1 MNLALISRYVHA
13 LVTAVENSSALS
25 FAECAEGVSHDFF
38 TRSLHK
44 SGQWLRLL
52 VLLVQR
58 VSNGG
63 GYLILDDTI
72 LEKYTQG
79 LSCIFKLRDSKT
91 GNYVWGLN
99 VVLLCWSD
107 GKRCLPIGF
116 HIYRGKGVSKLDL
129 AMKLLA
135 FAHDVLKLKPD
146 YVLFDSYYGSR
157 ALMQQILGYHWHF
170 VTRLKKNRKLD
181 GQQIKRCRKGIP
193 YWSAQ
198 GFLEGKIPVVV
209 YRHGAKYF
217 VSSNLE
223 LTRQQVRDL
232 YKQRSPIEEVFR
244 VLKQECGWQ
253 GCQLRSITAYRRHL
267 TAGLFAFLFLDSL
280 KTKYRAS
287 HYKLRRRCIA
297 RKLIITTNEI
307 AAFLNAA

>member
-13 LVTAVENSSALS
+13 LIISIENNSALS
-25 FAECAEGVSHDFF
+25 FAESVEGVSHDQF

-44 SGQWLRLL
+44 SGQWLRVL
-52 VLLVQR
+52 VAFVTKSRL
-58 VSNGG
+58 GK

-79 LSCIFKLRDSKT
+79 LKCIFKLKDSKT
-91 GNYVWGLN
+91 GNYVYGLN
-99 VVLLCWSD
+99 IVLLCWSD
-107 GKRCLPIGF
+107 GKRCIPLLF

-157 ALMQQILGYHWHF
+157 ALMQQILGYHWQF
-170 VTRLKKNRKLD
+170 VTRLKKNRKLN
-181 GQQIKRCRKGIP
+181 GQQVKRCRNGIP

-198 GFLEGKIPVVV
+198 GCLEGKIPVVV

-217 VSSNLE
+217 VSSNVE

-253 GCQLRSITAYRRHL
+253 GCQLRSLTAYRRHL

-287 HYKLRRRCIA
+287 HYKLRKRCVSRRI
-297 RKLIITTNEI
+297 LVTSNDV
-307 AAFLNAA
+307 AAFFAAA